1 MIHCQSCT
9 TQNSMARQFCW
20 KCGTKLLLA
29 SGSAPAE
36 TPMNLMDEHVL
47 ERVSALEY
55 TISIMNKR
63 LDSLAETIERV
74 GANNFIDHTMIETLT
89 DSLESA
95 GINLS
100 NLEVEWRKRIT
111 SRLTENEAVDRLG
124 SRMERIIEFYRG
136 SQRKQFM
143 LWIERAYEHIAS
155 ERTSESL
162 GSLQAAFEHDPA
174 NYELGM
180 LMAEVFFQ
188 TRDFTASHACLS
200 RVLDSK
206 PNHFEATLLMGL
218 IEKRHGNSNEAQ
230 RLLEVAVQ
238 LRDNSPSAHATLAS
252 LLIENGNRK
261 QAMNHLNRALELKPS
276 APTHFM
282 MGAIYYQDGRQKRA
296 ISHLKQAT
304 QLDPEFGEA
313 FYQLGLLCLE
323 MKWERK
329 AQECF
334 KHAQQLNP
342 RENRYRNK
350 AQRYFKGNVTPDQ
363 LSGLVL
369 DELHLTTCWSNKSSE

>member
-9 TQNSMARQFCW
+9 TRNSMARQFCW

-36 TPMNLMDEHVL
+36 TPMNFMDEHVL

-55 TISIMNKR
+55 TISIMDKR
-63 LDSLAETIERV
+63 LESLAETIERV

-95 GINLS
+95 GINLA
-100 NLEVEWRKRIT
+100 NLEVEWRKRIN
-111 SRLTENEAVDRLG
+111 SRLTENEEVDRLG

-155 ERTSESL
+155 ERPSESL
-162 GSLQAAFEHDPA
+162 GSLQAAFEHDPS

-218 IEKRHGNSNEAQ
+218 IEKRHGNSSEAQ
-230 RLLEVAVQ
+230 RLLEVAVH
-238 LRDNSPSAHATLAS
+238 LRDNSPSAHTTLAS

-304 QLDPEFGEA
+304 RLDPEFGEA

-323 MKWERK
+323 MKWGRK

-342 RENRYRNK
+342 REDRYRNK

-363 LSGLVL
+363 LSGLVR

>member
-9 TQNSMARQFCW
+9 TRNALTRQFCW

-29 SGSAPAE
+29 SGAATAE
-36 TPMNLMDEHVL
+36 SPMNFMDEHVL

-55 TISIMNKR
+55 AMSIMNKR
-63 LDSLAETIERV
+63 LESLAETVERV

-100 NLEVEWRKRIT
+100 NLETEWRKRIT
-111 SRLTENEAVDRLG
+111 SRLTENEEVDRLG

-155 ERTSESL
+155 ERPAESL
-162 GSLQAAFEHDPA
+162 GSLQSAFEHDPS

-180 LMAEVFFQ
+180 LLAEVFFQ
-188 TRDFTASHACLS
+188 TQDFTASHACLS
-200 RVLDSK
+200 RVLEFKRD
-206 PNHFEATLLMGL
+206 HFEATLLMGL
-218 IEKRHGNSNEAQ
+218 IEKRHGNANEAQ
-230 RLLEVAVQ
+230 RLLEVAVH

-252 LLIENGNRK
+252 LLIDNGNRK
-261 QAMNHLNRALELKPS
+261 QAMGHLNRALELKPS

-282 MGAIYYQDGRQKRA
+282 LGAIYYQDGRQKRA

-323 MKWERK
+323 MKWRRK

-334 KHAQQLNP
+334 NHAQQLDP
-342 RENRYRNK
+342 REDRYRKK

-363 LSGLVL
+363 LSGLVR
-369 DELHLTTCWSNKSSE
+369 DELHLTTCWSNKSSD